1 MLWSRRNLEW
11 RHSDCWYSRI
21 GKVVCIRIFPRRLNA
36 KEVLITHQKGEFVFP
51 VANGSAKL
59 SGRNYESNN
68 PLWDGS
74 TPWGENLS
82 GESQGEREEFQLEET
97 KDDEEIHKDFGGQEL
112 EKIFIYRH
120 HVEPRS
126 SILRAEKRI
135 ISYSTEFFWCH

>member
-1 MLWSRRNLEW
+1 MVQQNYQEETTNPTT
-11 RHSDCWYSRI
+11 HSEM
-21 GKVVCIRIFPRRLNA
+21 GV
-36 KEVLITHQKGEFVFP
+36 HQKGENF
-51 VANGSAKL
+51 
-59 SGRNYESNN
+59 
-68 PLWDGS
+68 
-74 TPWGENLS
+74 S

-112 EKIFIYRH
+112 EKIFIHRH